1 MKNINILVI
10 CTGNSCRSQIAE
22 GYLKYFSKQLKINT
36 NIYSAGIRAEGIN
49 KKAIEI
55 MAKDGIDISNQTSNT
70 LEEYKNTEISHVITV
85 CDHANESCPVYLKKV
100 NLTHQNFLDPSKFIG
115 NEFEIQNAFEKC
127 REEIKL
133 FTLSYLKKSL
143 KI

>member
-1 MKNINILVI
+1 MESLNILVI

-22 GYLKYFSKQLKINT
+22 GYLKFFSRKLNMNT
-36 NIYSAGIRAEGIN
+36 NVYSAGIKAEGIN

-55 MAKDGIDISNQTSNT
+55 MAKDGIDISNHTSNT

-85 CDHANESCPVYLKKV
+85 CNHANESCPVYLKKV
-100 NLTHQNFLDPSKFIG
+100 NLTHQNFTDPSKVIG
-115 NEFEIQNAFEKC
+115 NEFEIQDAFEKC
-127 REEIKL
+127 REEIKS
-133 FTLSYLKKSL
+133 FTFSFLN

>member
-55 MAKDGIDISNQTSNT
+55 MAKDGIDISNHTSNT

-127 REEIKL
+127 REEIKS
-133 FTLSYLKKSL
+133 FTFSFLTKV
-143 KI
+143 

>member
-22 GYLKYFSKQLKINT
+22 GYLRYFSKQLKINT
-36 NIYSAGIRAEGIN
+36 NVYSAGIRAEGIN

-55 MAKDGIDISNQTSNT
+55 MAKDGIDISNHTSNT

-100 NLTHQNFLDPSKFIG
+100 NLTHQNFSDPSKFIG
-115 NEFEIQNAFEKC
+115 NEFEIQNVFEKC
-127 REEIKL
+127 REEIKS
-133 FTLSYLKKSL
+133 FSFSYLKKV
-143 KI
+143 

>member
-1 MKNINILVI
+1 MENINILVI

-36 NIYSAGIRAEGIN
+36 NVYSAGIRAEGIN

-55 MAKDGIDISNQTSNT
+55 MAKDGIDISKHTSNN
-70 LEEYKNTEISHVITV
+70 LEEYKNTEISHILTV

-100 NLTHQNFLDPSKFIG
+100 NRTHQNFLDPSKFIG

-127 REEIKL
+127 REEIKS
-133 FTLSYLKKSL
+133 FTFSFLKKL
-143 KI
+143 

>member
-22 GYLKYFSKQLKINT
+22 GYLRYFSKQLKINS
-36 NIYSAGIRAEGIN
+36 NVYSAGIRAEGIN

-55 MAKDGIDISNQTSNT
+55 MAKDGIDISNHTSNT

-127 REEIKL
+127 REEIKS
-133 FTLSYLKKSL
+133 FTFSFLKKV
-143 KI
+143 

>member
-22 GYLKYFSKQLKINT
+22 GYLKYFSKQLNMNT
-36 NIYSAGIRAEGIN
+36 NIYSAGISAEGIN

-55 MAKDGIDISNQTSNT
+55 MAKDGIDISNHTSNT

-100 NLTHQNFLDPSKFIG
+100 NLTHQNFSDPSKVIG
-115 NEFEIQNAFEKC
+115 DEFEIQNAFEKC

-133 FTLSYLKKSL
+133 FSLSYLKKSL

>member
-55 MAKDGIDISNQTSNT
+55 MAKDGIDISNHTSNT

-100 NLTHQNFLDPSKFIG
+100 NLTHQNFLDPSKVIG

-127 REEIKL
+127 REEIKS
-133 FTLSYLKKSL
+133 FTLSFLEKV
-143 KI
+143 

>member
-1 MKNINILVI
+1 MESLNILVI

-22 GYLKYFSKQLKINT
+22 GYLKFFSRKLNMNT
-36 NIYSAGIRAEGIN
+36 NVYSAGIRAEGIN

-55 MAKDGIDISNQTSNT
+55 MAKDGIDISNHTSNT

-85 CDHANESCPVYLKKV
+85 CNHANESCPVYLKKV
-100 NLTHQNFLDPSKFIG
+100 NLTHQNFTDPSKVIG
-115 NEFEIQNAFEKC
+115 NEFEIQDAFEKC
-127 REEIKL
+127 TEEIKS
-133 FTLSYLKKSL
+133 FTFSFLN

>member
-1 MKNINILVI
+1 MENINILVI

-22 GYLKYFSKQLKINT
+22 GYLRYFSKQLNMNT
-36 NIYSAGIRAEGIN
+36 NVYSAGIRAEGIN
-49 KKAIEI
+49 KKALEI
-55 MAKDGIDISNQTSNT
+55 MAKDGIDISNHTSNT

-100 NLTHQNFLDPSKFIG
+100 NLTHKNFSDPSKVTG

-127 REEIKL
+127 REEIKS
-133 FTLSYLKKSL
+133 FTFSFLKNA
-143 KI
+143 